1 MDNHTINKEKV
12 VNELFERHNPES
24 IGQLE
29 KYPPNYDWF
38 VTLYFKG
45 NFTMNN
51 YYNINVGNGMY
62 DFLISNVSKVNDE
75 TMVTVK
81 VNKQ

>member
-12 VNELFERHNPES
+12 VEKLFERYNPES

-29 KYPPNYDWF
+29 KYPPNHDWF
-38 VTLYFKG
+38 VTLYFEG
-45 NFTMNN
+45 IFTMTN
-51 YYNINVGNGMY
+51 YYNVKVGNGVY
-62 DFLISNVSKVNDE
+62 DFLISNIAKTSDE
-75 TMVTVK
+75 TMVSVK